1 MALSPG
7 RADLVASEIVAVVVA
22 VTPVGPQVLTV
33 GAPTGVPRLPS
44 GPLRAE
50 HRSLQT
56 SLRTWVE
63 EQTGVELGYVEQLY
77 TFADRERVGPNH
89 RLLSVSYLG
98 LTRIEGGQDTGDD
111 VGPDVDGDAD
121 GTGGGAGTTPGGTT
135 PGGTDPGGPRE
146 RGTGAT
152 FAWRPWAEFLPWEV
166 RRDPA
171 SRALSESLRERLLA
185 WAETGGTEAVR
196 LDRRVRVEAAF
207 GVNRVSEASLQ
218 RYQLLHEARLTA
230 ETAAAARGRAG
241 PGPNTD
247 AEVVALTGSRMLHD
261 HRRILA
267 TGVDRL
273 RAKIQYR
280 PVVFELVPPEFTL
293 GQLQACVE
301 DIAGT
306 TLHTQNFRRL
316 VQQQHL
322 VEEAG
327 GRVSATGGRPAKLY
341 RFRREVEFERYAAG
355 TKLPLSRGY

>member
-1 MALSPG
+1 MAPEASTPG
-7 RADLVASEIVAVVVA
+7 RADLIASELVAVVVA
-22 VTPVGPQVLTV
+22 VTSGGPQVLTV
-33 GAPTGVPRLPS
+33 GAPEGVPRLPS

-56 SLRTWVE
+56 SLRAWVE
-63 EQTGVELGYVEQLY
+63 DQTGVELGYVEQLY
-77 TFADRERVGPNH
+77 TFADRERVGPHH

-98 LTRIEGGQDTGDD
+98 LTRVD
-111 VGPDVDGDAD
+111 PDA
-121 GTGGGAGTTPGGTT
+121 ACS
-135 PGGTDPGGPRE
+135 PRPPL
-146 RGTGAT
+146 AA
-152 FAWRPWAEFLPWEV
+152 FAWRPWSEFLPWEDP
-166 RRDPA
+166 RDPA
-171 SRALSESLRERLLA
+171 ARALGEELRARLRA
-185 WAETGGTEAVR
+185 WAATGGTDAVR
-196 LDRRVRVEAAF
+196 LDRAARIDAAF
-207 GVNRVSEASLQ
+207 GTPWVSEVALQ

-230 ETAAAARGRAG
+230 ESGAS
-241 PGPNTD
+241 
-247 AEVVALTGSRMLHD
+247 AEITALTGARMLHD

-293 GQLQACVE
+293 GRLQACVE

-322 VEEAG
+322 VEETG
-327 GRVSATGGRPAKLY
+327 GTKTATGGRPAKLF